1 MKGAFAMVNLSSG
14 VFKPMCIL
22 ASCLFL
28 PLILCCLTLSF
39 INISLQIFLVALFL
53 FLCYVVILFL
63 IYKDSRKEDHYLHL
77 LDNRL
82 VIYYPNLGKASPLSI
97 EISKIVSIEFYKISS
112 IKAWLLLFNY
122 VCPQCA
128 YINYKMG
135 EKEECKLI
143 GYPDYIRL
151 CELCRDNGIVLIE
164 K

>member
-1 MKGAFAMVNLSSG
+1 MVNLSSG

-22 ASCLFL
+22 ASILLLPSSFTCL
-28 PLILCCLTLSF
+28 
-39 INISLQIFLVALFL
+39 ALFL
-53 FLCYVVILFL
+53 FNPSASMLIIALFFFLCYAAVLILT
-63 IYKDSRKEDHYLHL
+63 YRDSRKEDHYLHL

-97 EISKIVSIEFYKISS
+97 EISKIVNIEFYKISS
-112 IKAWLLLFNY
+112 IRAWLMLFNY

-135 EKEECKLI
+135 EKEECKFI